1 MAKACA
7 AYLCRQ
13 CLFIDGF
20 GEFGEFINASFEC
33 SFACVS
39 AVRMFISSNSLLAAV
54 YRKAT
59 NHSACEFF
67 YISRMRECLLYPW
80 SEKNCYESDEAN
92 DVSSIYGTS
101 WLAFGRLYG
110 MAHFLYNS
118 NVISNFK
125 FQYF

>member
-1 MAKACA
+1 MAKACT
-7 AYLCRQ
+7 YLCRQ

-20 GEFGEFINASFEC
+20 GEFCEFINASFEC
-33 SFACVS
+33 SFTCVS

-59 NHSACEFF
+59 SHSACEFF
-67 YISRMRECLLYPW
+67 FISVGCANVYYIHGQRRISTSRTKPPMSVTFMAR
-80 SEKNCYESDEAN
+80 
-92 DVSSIYGTS
+92 S
-101 WLAFGRLYG
+101 WLAFGQLYG